1 MKNRITRA
9 VLAAAAA
16 SLTLA
21 TVATAT
27 AAQAATEPVSR
38 AHIVVHFDMAK
49 GQSPENALLEPNGS
63 VDVTF
68 AGAHQVARVER
79 NGTTH
84 ILATLPAPADGGVH
98 TPVLG
103 FALATGL
110 ARTPDGTLYAL
121 YATGTKDLTGL
132 WRLKPGHKTPER
144 IAALPANSLPNGLAF
159 DRRSNAFYI
168 TDSVLGRVWSAPA
181 HGGRATTW
189 STAPE
194 LAPHGFLG
202 ANGARVHGDALWVTN
217 LDQGTVVRIPIGND
231 HRAGRPTIQATGLQG
246 IDDFAFTGRGN
257 EILAALNKPNKIV
270 HITDDGKNTTV
281 LNASD
286 GLQNPTSVA
295 VRGKDVYV
303 PSAAYATA
311 TDPNLLHAR
320 LVRHGH

>member
-1 MKNRITRA
+1 
-9 VLAAAAA
+9 V
-16 SLTLA
+16 
-21 TVATAT
+21 
-27 AAQAATEPVSR
+27 
-38 AHIVVHFDMAK
+38 
-49 GQSPENALLEPNGS
+49 
-63 VDVTF
+63 
-68 AGAHQVARVER
+68 
-79 NGTTH
+79 
-84 ILATLPAPADGGVH
+84 
-98 TPVLG
+98 
-103 FALATGL
+103 
-110 ARTPDGTLYAL
+110 
-121 YATGTKDLTGL
+121 
-132 WRLKPGHKTPER
+132 
-144 IAALPANSLPNGLAF
+144 
-159 DRRSNAFYI
+159 
-168 TDSVLGRVWSAPA
+168 PA
-181 HGGRATTW
+181 HGGRATAW

-217 LDQGTVVRIPIGND
+217 LDQGTVVRIPIGTD
-231 HRAGRPTIQATGLQG
+231 HRAGKPAIQATGLQG

-270 HITDDGKNTTV
+270 HITDDGRNTTV